1 MPPLSPTTRN
11 DNRERLQKLL
21 SRAGVASR
29 RHAEA
34 MILEGRVTVNGRTVI
49 ELGTRVDPARDE
61 VRVDGR
67 PIAIDEERAYLAL
80 NKPGGYVSTA
90 LDPQGRPTVMEL
102 VPAVPGLFSVGRLDF
117 ESEGLLLFTTDG
129 EWAQRVAHPRHGS
142 EKEYVVEVAG
152 RPKPGTLARLRSPLE
167 IGDDEWSSGAEV
179 ALEGSAGDRTMLRV
193 LLREGRNRQI
203 RRMMEAVGHPV
214 LRLVRVRV
222 GAVHLGN
229 LRPGHWRHLT
239 HAEIAAT
246 AGAEVPSDELPIPAG
261 VRRRRIA

>member
-21 SRAGVASR
+21 SRAGIASR

-34 MILEGRVTVNGRTVI
+34 MILDGRVTVNGQVVT
-49 ELGTRVDPARDE
+49 ELGTRVDPSLDE

-67 PIAIDEERAYLAL
+67 PVSVAEERAYLAL
-80 NKPGGYVSTA
+80 NKPPGYVSTA
-90 LDPQGRPTVMEL
+90 HDPQGRPTVMDL
-102 VPAVPGLFSVGRLDF
+102 IPHVPGLFSVGRLDYA
-117 ESEGLLLFTTDG
+117 SEGLLLFTNDG

-152 RPKPGTLARLRSPLE
+152 RPRPSTLARLRGPLD
-167 IGDDEWSSGAEV
+167 IGDGETSSGAGV
-179 ALEGSAGDRTMLRV
+179 SLEGSTGDRTLLRIV
-193 LLREGRNRQI
+193 LREGRNRQI
-203 RRMMEAVGHPV
+203 RRMLDAVGHPV

-222 GAVHLGN
+222 GAIHLGT
-229 LRPGHWRHLT
+229 LRPGHHRPLT
-239 HAEIAAT
+239 HAEIATT
-246 AGAEVPSDELPIPAG
+246 AGAEVPRDELPVPVG

>member
-34 MILEGRVTVNGRTVI
+34 MIVDGRVTVNGRTVI
-49 ELGTRVDPARDE
+49 ELGTRVDPARDD

-67 PIAIDEERAYLAL
+67 PIVIAEERAYVAL
-80 NKPGGYVSTA
+80 NKPAGYVSTA
-90 LDPQGRPTVMEL
+90 RDPQGRPTVMEL
-102 VPAVPGLFSVGRLDF
+102 VPSVPGLFTVGRLDF
-117 ESEGLLLFTTDG
+117 ETEGLLLFTNDG
-129 EWAQRVAHPRHGS
+129 EWAQRVAHPRYGS

-152 RPKPGTLARLRSPLE
+152 RPKPSTLARLRGPLDL
-167 IGDDEWSSGAEV
+167 GDGERSAGAEV
-179 ALEGSAGDRTMLRV
+179 ALEASASDRTLLRV

-222 GAVHLGN
+222 GAVHLGT
-229 LRPGHWRHLT
+229 LRPSHWRHLT

-246 AGAEVPSDELPIPAG
+246 AGAEVPQAELPVPAG